1 MNILKSLSLAAVAV
15 AALSS
20 VSVHANSLSTNPG
33 QDTNGAVFSL
43 SADNVSGGML
53 NPAWSG
59 SVNGASEP
67 SGTIGNWL
75 AGEPLSNGGSA
86 LVNFL
91 NIAQGIYGV
100 SEVSFLWGTPDGYN
114 NLLITQ
120 ANGNVTNVQGPVEL
134 SNGYFDIA
142 ETGSAITSLTFV
154 STTPAFEAANF
165 SATVVPE
172 PTSIALFA
180 LGLLGLTAI
189 RRKSRNNG

>member
-1 MNILKSLSLAAVAV
+1 MNILKSLSLVAVAV

-20 VSVHANSLSTNPG
+20 VTVHANSLSTNPG
-33 QDTNGAVFSL
+33 QDTNGTVFSL
-43 SADNVSGGML
+43 TAANVSGGSL
-53 NPAWSG
+53 SPASSG
-59 SVNGASEP
+59 SVNGATEP
-67 SGTIGNWL
+67 AGTVGNWL
-75 AGEPLSNGGSA
+75 AGEPSNKGGSA
-86 LVNFL
+86 TVNFL
-91 NIAQGIYGV
+91 NIALGIYGV

-134 SNGYFDIA
+134 SKGYFDVA
-142 ETGSAITSLTFV
+142 ETGSAITSLKFV
-154 STTPAFEAANF
+154 STSPAFEAANF
-165 SATVVPE
+165 KATVVPE